1 MFGWLNK
8 GKCPFTLCCGAGFF
22 LPSYFAEICTF
33 IYVSISKAQAK
44 AFAEGFL
51 QSQGTNQY
59 NRDPQVGGVIEYMLL
74 QYGIEWNKAAK
85 NNLEKS
91 KAISS
96 GALADISVPRVYP
109 TATGYT
115 LELGYPINSKQAKY
129 YDFVNKGVGGT
140 GGPKPK
146 KNSGDYKFK
155 TPFPNKKMALSILL
169 WLRRENMSVRT
180 VKKATTGLERKRK
193 KLGKMLTDADNKK
206 SLAYAISTNIKKNG
220 LRATY
225 YIDKATKLIFN
236 KDFQAGLAE
245 ALNAEVTIQ
254 IRAINGSSNK

>member
-1 MFGWLNK
+1 M
-8 GKCPFTLCCGAGFF
+8 
-22 LPSYFAEICTF
+22 PSYFVEICTF

-44 AFAEGFL
+44 AFADGYL
-51 QSQGTNQY
+51 QSLGSTEF
-59 NRDPQVGGVIEYMLL
+59 NRDTRIGGVIEAMLL
-74 QYGIEWNKAAK
+74 QYGLEWNKSAK
-85 NNLEKS
+85 ANLEKA

-146 KNSGDYKFK
+146 KNSGDYNFK
-155 TPFPNKKMALSILL
+155 TPYPNKKMALSILL
-169 WLRRENMSVRT
+169 WLRRANLSVRN
-180 VKKATTGLERKRK
+180 VQRPTTGLERKRK
-193 KLGKMLTDADNKK
+193 KLAKMVTDADNKK
-206 SLAYAISTNIKKNG
+206 RLAYAISTNIKKNG

-225 YIDKATKLIFN
+225 YIDRATKLIFN

>member
-1 MFGWLNK
+1 
-8 GKCPFTLCCGAGFF
+8 
-22 LPSYFAEICTF
+22 
-33 IYVSISKAQAK
+33 VSISKAQAK
-44 AFAEGFL
+44 AFAENFL
-51 QSQGTNQY
+51 QGLGTSQY
-59 NRDPQVGGVIEYMLL
+59 NKDPQVGGVIEAMLL
-74 QYGIEWNKAAK
+74 QYGLEWNKEAK
-85 NNLEKS
+85 NNLLKS

-96 GALADISVPRVYP
+96 GDLADISLPRVYP
-109 TATGYT
+109 TANGYT

-140 GGPKPK
+140 GGVKPK

-155 TPFPNKKMALSILL
+155 TPFPNKRMALSILL
-169 WLRRENMSVRT
+169 WLRSANLSVRN
-180 VKKATTGLERKRK
+180 VQRPTTGLERKRK
-193 KLGKMLTDADNKK
+193 KLSKMVTDADNKK
-206 SLAYAISTNIKKNG
+206 RLAYAISTNIKKNG